1 MIILMFGPPGCGKG
15 TQARMLIERLHI
27 PAISTGDLLRG
38 EIAAE
43 TPLGRRAREVML
55 SGGLVRDELVNEML
69 LNRIAQPDCRH
80 GFLLDGYPRTLD
92 QAIFLDKLIR
102 GKALG
107 PVLPLLLDVDDEILV
122 ERVCARRS
130 CPKCGRIY
138 NLVFQKPAKG
148 TVCDDC
154 GCELNR
160 RKDDCCEVA
169 RERLKAY
176 HSQTGPAIDFFR
188 NRQLHA
194 FDGTQHP
201 AEIFAEI
208 EKVLEAEL
216 AHA

>member
-1 MIILMFGPPGCGKG
+1 MVILIFGPPGCGKG
-15 TQARMLIERLHI
+15 TQARMIIDRLHV
-27 PAISTGDLLRG
+27 PAISTGDLLRA
-38 EIAAE
+38 EIAGE
-43 TPLGRRAREVML
+43 TPLGRRARETML
-55 SGGLVRDELVNEML
+55 SGGLVTDELVNEML
-69 LNRIAQPDCRH
+69 LNRIARPDCRD

-92 QAIFLDKLIR
+92 QATFVDKLISR
-102 GKALG
+102 KALG

-138 NLVFQKPAKG
+138 NIVFQKPAKG

-154 GCELNR
+154 GCELSR
-160 RKDDCCEVA
+160 RTDDCCEVA

-176 HSQTGPAIDFFR
+176 HSQTGPAIDYFR
-188 NRQLHA
+188 SRQLHA
-194 FDGTQHP
+194 FDGTQQP
-201 AEIFAEI
+201 ADIFAEI

>member
-1 MIILMFGPPGCGKG
+1 MVIIMFGPPGCGKG
-15 TQARMLIERLHI
+15 TQARMVVERLHI

-43 TPLGRRAREVML
+43 TPLGEKARDAML
-55 SGGLVRDELVNEML
+55 SGALVTDELVNQML
-69 LNRIAQPDCRH
+69 INRIAEPDCRD
-80 GFLLDGYPRTLD
+80 GFLLDGYPRTLE
-92 QAIFLDKLIR
+92 QAVFVDKLI
-102 GKALG
+102 GSKALG
-107 PVLPLLLDVDDEILV
+107 PVLPILLEVEDEILV

-138 NLVFQKPAKG
+138 NLVFQKPANG

-154 GCELNR
+154 RCELSR

-176 HSQTGPAIDFFR
+176 HGQTGPAVDYFR
-188 NRQLHA
+188 SRQLHA
-194 FDGTQHP
+194 FDGTEDP
-201 AEIFAEI
+201 AEIFAGI
-208 EKVLEAEL
+208 EQVLEAQL

>member
-15 TQARMLIERLHI
+15 TQARMIVDRLHI

-38 EIAAE
+38 EISAG
-43 TPLGRRAREVML
+43 THLGKQARDTML
-55 SGGLVRDELVNEML
+55 SGGLVSDELVNQML
-69 LNRIAQPDCRH
+69 VNRIAQPDCRD
-80 GFLLDGYPRTLD
+80 GFLLDGYPRTLE
-92 QAIFLDKLIR
+92 QAVFIDKLISA
-102 GKALG
+102 KALG
-107 PVLPLLLDVDDEILV
+107 LVLPLLLDVDDEILV

-154 GCELNR
+154 NCELSR

-176 HSQTGPAIDFFR
+176 HRQTGPAIAYFR
-188 NRQLHA
+188 DRQLHA
-194 FDGTQHP
+194 FDGTHHP
-201 AEIFAEI
+201 SKIFAEI
-208 EKVLEAEL
+208 EKVMEAEL